1 MKFRLDQCARNF
13 YGDKDYTIAEGILS
27 GKGKLVV
34 RNNLWTKWKNE
45 YLYQEGLISMRVDGR
60 EAKKFAKENNITIG
74 KE

>member
-1 MKFRLDQCARNF
+1 MKFRLGQYAINL
-13 YGDKDYTIAEGILS
+13 YGQSDYTVAEGILS

-60 EAKKFAKENNITIG
+60 EAKKFAKDNNITIG

>member
-1 MKFRLDQCARNF
+1 MKSRLDQCARNF

-34 RNNLWTKWKNE
+34 RNNLSTNWKNE
-45 YLYQEGLISMRVDGR
+45 DLYQEGLLAMSVDGR

>member
-34 RNNLWTKWKNE
+34 RNNLSTNWKNE
-45 YLYQEGLISMRVDGR
+45 YLYQEGLLAMRVNGR

>member
-60 EAKKFAKENNITIG
+60 EAKKFAKENNITILIL
-74 KE
+74 